1 MSAEVGPGGT
11 LSSLFTIL
19 GLFTEDVHL
28 SWQGHE
34 DAPDASA
41 DAVPVTAVSDP
52 QPGPLNALVTV
63 PRLRR
68 RNSEMSDLEL
78 ETDAPPRRTP
88 RREASTSSVATLQAG
103 LFAPRAEPL
112 ERSTSASSRGPP
124 LTASPAPQELEE
136 EHGIVARATEDSTL
150 AVIPGKESSDS
161 TTTSC

>member
-1 MSAEVGPGGT
+1 VGTEVGPGGT

-19 GLFTEDVHL
+19 GLFTEDVQL

-41 DAVPVTAVSDP
+41 DGAPVSAVSDP

-78 ETDAPPRRTP
+78 ETDTPPRRTP

-112 ERSTSASSRGPP
+112 ERTTSASSRGP
-124 LTASPAPQELEE
+124 LTASPAPQEPEE

-150 AVIPGKESSDS
+150 AVIPGKEAFHS
-161 TTTSC
+161 TTSSC